1 MPHLTGPAPALGAGA
16 VGGFLNTV
24 AGVAM
29 PAMVI
34 YATVSRWE
42 QARFA
47 ATLQPVFL
55 TFGALSVAT
64 KLGLGTASVE
74 QLPPWWF
81 FGLLAAGIVLG
92 VLAGAVLA
100 KRVSAVRARWVAV
113 ILAGLGAA
121 LTVVRGLML

>member
-1 MPHLTGPAPALGAGA
+1 M
-16 VGGFLNTV
+16 
-24 AGVAM
+24 
-29 PAMVI
+29 
-34 YATVSRWE
+34 
-42 QARFA
+42 
-47 ATLQPVFL
+47 
-55 TFGALSVAT
+55 AT